1 MATCHLVRSATWGP
15 GLASDNEEVTFHT
28 ALWLTKGAC
37 VAGSCVTFTM
47 LLIIP
52 LLTDTKN
59 CLKKKKSLE
68 FVTMLLLF
76 YVLVFWPQGTWDP
89 SSSTRNQ
96 THLSPSTRSIKRRSL
111 NHWATRKVVASV
123 SNGHSSRATAY
134 LVMQARRKIIGRS
147 VIGPCSS
154 RWVRQKGFF
163 PHQTDFWLPYKSGEL
178 VEKKNENSGMI
189 AKPT

>member
-1 MATCHLVRSATWGP
+1 MTFRCLRQMRPAPGGRLCCEPRDRANSMATCHSVRSSTWGP

-28 ALWLTKGAC
+28 ALWLTKG

-59 CLKKKKSLE
+59 CLKKKKVLSLLQCC
-68 FVTMLLLF
+68 FCFM
-76 YVLVFWPQGTWDP
+76 FWPQGTWDP

-96 THLSPSTRSIKRRSL
+96 THLSPSARSIKRRSL

-123 SNGHSSRATAY
+123 SNGHSS
-134 LVMQARRKIIGRS
+134 
-147 VIGPCSS
+147 
-154 RWVRQKGFF
+154 
-163 PHQTDFWLPYKSGEL
+163 
-178 VEKKNENSGMI
+178 
-189 AKPT
+189 